1 MKEAELSIYR
11 GFGALSGI
19 ASTLVFPSL
28 HRRWGLVK
36 TGAAAIWI
44 QLLCLV
50 AAAVPA
56 LVTAIARIAA
66 GGESAMALPSP
77 AINRLLVG
85 GLVFSRFGLWG
96 FDLAVNQIMQETIED
111 RSLGSVTGV
120 QGSFQSLFQMLAY
133 VAGVVV
139 WQPQRFPFLMGGS
152 VGVIGLAAA
161 IYSGYALNSRCSHLR
176 PLDFSTK
183 RSVGPYSP

>member
-1 MKEAELSIYR
+1 M
-11 GFGALSGI
+11 
-19 ASTLVFPSL
+19 
-28 HRRWGLVK
+28 
-36 TGAAAIWI
+36 
-44 QLLCLV
+44 
-50 AAAVPA
+50 PA
-56 LVTAIARIAA
+56 LVTAIARIAP
-66 GGESAMALPSP
+66 GGESAMAMPSP

-176 PLDFSTK
+176 PLDFSNK
-183 RSVGPYSP
+183 SSVGPYSP